1 MSVRTRARHGV
12 LTACLISAVLGGGC
26 AGGAAFGPSRVE
38 AGLAPRPATGIASER
53 RGVGAAVGE
62 EDQRRTSARRGK
74 SLTHDTSG
82 GLAAHGL
89 DHVYFASGRS
99 DLTPETRDMLLGQL
113 HWLKAHPRSAI
124 SIEGHADEPGT
135 RDDNI
140 ALGSRR
146 ATTVRDFLLQRG
158 IRERRILRVV
168 SFGRE
173 RPAVR
178 CIDVRCQARN
188 RRVQTVLAQNS
199 GLVSGSGSALASS
212 SGPGSKTGR
221 GESGSVRSAPAR

>member
-1 MSVRTRARHGV
+1 MSVRARARRGV

-26 AGGAAFGPSRVE
+26 AGGTAFGPSRVE
-38 AGLAPRPATGIASER
+38 AGLSPRSAPGITSER
-53 RGVGAAVGE
+53 RAVGAAVAE
-62 EDQRRTSARRGK
+62 EDQRRTSTRSGQSR
-74 SLTHDTSG
+74 TQPTSG

-135 RDDNI
+135 HHYNI

-146 ATTVRDFLLQRG
+146 AAAVRDFLLQRG
-158 IRERRILRVV
+158 VRERRIQRVV
-168 SFGRE
+168 SFGRQ

-178 CIDVRCQARN
+178 CNDMHCQARN
-188 RRVQTVLAQNS
+188 RRVQTVLAQTT
-199 GLVSGSGSALASS
+199 GSDPGTKAGRGAGGSAHS
-212 SGPGSKTGR
+212 T
-221 GESGSVRSAPAR
+221 SAR